1 MPYVGNKSYLLVSL
15 AIDNKALAQ
24 HCFVKSIECDA
35 SNVTAYSN
43 LGVLYLDH
51 GDVKL
56 AHEAFKVAQSLDP
69 TYVESWIGQ
78 VCTRMLLAITI
89 TCRSGTFTCAQRCL
103 HVVVAHVTLL

>member
-1 MPYVGNKSYLLVSL
+1 MGNKSYILVSL

-78 VCTRMLLAITI
+78 VCTRMLLVITG
-89 TCRSGTFTCAQRCL
+89 TCRSGTFICTQLCVRV
-103 HVVVAHVTLL
+103 HVVTCTYMTLL

>member
-1 MPYVGNKSYLLVSL
+1 MSL

-35 SNVTAYSN
+35 SNVRAYSN

-78 VCTRMLLAITI
+78 VRIRMLLAITV
-89 TCRSGTFTCAQRCL
+89 TCRSGTFTCDQQCVRV
-103 HVVVAHVTLL
+103 HVVTYVTLL